1 MPVIE
6 PDRSHHQAGI
16 AVIELCTDDS
26 QISPFNVRRQ
36 IEELGEQREIGD
48 PIFEP

>member
-1 MPVIE
+1 MPVIKSHS
-6 PDRSHHQAGI
+6 SHHQAGI